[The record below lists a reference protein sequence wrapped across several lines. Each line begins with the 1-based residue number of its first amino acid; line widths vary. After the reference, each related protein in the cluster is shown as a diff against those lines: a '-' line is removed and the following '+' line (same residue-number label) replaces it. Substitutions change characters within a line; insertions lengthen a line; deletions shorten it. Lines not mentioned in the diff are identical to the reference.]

1 MFPRWEVSAWIPKIH
16 TYKVQ
21 GILYWNGVYELA
33 LMYKDIQ
40 VRFGLQMVLEC
51 CDITMLGPTTIF
63 QKSNISWPQQLPK
76 ETEQKFKMIFSIL
89 IYIKK
94 ISAFQNIKIKLNSRT
109 GMALNFRLR
118 TLEFLSSDFSGPSQK
133 KFHISAFQN
142 QFINSSSI
150 WDTLYIQS

>member
-1 MFPRWEVSAWIPKIH
+1 
-16 TYKVQ
+16 
-21 GILYWNGVYELA
+21 LA

-89 IYIKK
+89 IYSKNK
-94 ISAFQNIKIKLNSRT
+94 CFSKHQNKAEFKNRDGTKL
-109 GMALNFRLR
+109 
-118 TLEFLSSDFSGPSQK
+118 
-133 KFHISAFQN
+133 
-142 QFINSSSI
+142 
-150 WDTLYIQS
+150 